1 MHVNLNSRIF
11 FSVTCRSEIVIAY
24 GALYDHSSKRPKIT
38 QFFAGKAPPADGKAA
53 PPPMA
58 GGADGKAG
66 APNPPASKAVPAVPP
81 PVAAPTPKAGST
93 DDATAVPKAVAA
105 PKAAAAPK
113 AIAATTAVPK
123 AVAATATPKASS
135 NLPGMQFVAEVSDPP
150 VKLMLGGDGIL
161 ALQSMSQEN
170 RKLKKMSILLSNV
183 SGKLVRSAG
192 GAVPPNSIRYSVQ
205 LNSPCVDHLTSEAST
220 VKDLCKKFGIN
231 EIHGYQPFP
240 TGIPQKLVET
250 SDLWILHHQTICC
263 FLVLNPAKSVLVTF
277 IYLL

>member
-1 MHVNLNSRIF
+1 MFCACQFKQPYF

-24 GALYDHSSKRPKIT
+24 EALYDHSSKRPKIT

-150 VKLMLGGDGIL
+150 V
-161 ALQSMSQEN
+161 
-170 RKLKKMSILLSNV
+170 
-183 SGKLVRSAG
+183 
-192 GAVPPNSIRYSVQ
+192 
-205 LNSPCVDHLTSEAST
+205 
-220 VKDLCKKFGIN
+220 
-231 EIHGYQPFP
+231 
-240 TGIPQKLVET
+240 
-250 SDLWILHHQTICC
+250 
-263 FLVLNPAKSVLVTF
+263 
-277 IYLL
+277 

>member
-1 MHVNLNSRIF
+1 MARLVHPILQ
-11 FSVTCRSEIVIAY
+11 
-24 GALYDHSSKRPKIT
+24 LPK
-38 QFFAGKAPPADGKAA
+38 
-53 PPPMA
+53 
-58 GGADGKAG
+58 
-66 APNPPASKAVPAVPP
+66 PPASKAVPAVPP

-93 DDATAVPKAVAA
+93 DATAVPKAVAA

-135 NLPGMQFVAEVSDPP
+135 NLPAMQFVAELSDPP

-161 ALQSMSQEN
+161 ALQSMSLEN

-183 SGKLVRSAG
+183 NGKLVRSAG

-263 FLVLNPAKSVLVTF
+263 F
-277 IYLL
+277 